1 MVFAG
6 WKNLSDTMKTKLL
19 SLAFLGC
26 VGLPQANAQ
35 SSDEE
40 FEQFRKEMHEDYQDF
55 RKQMFKEYTDFIL
68 KLKALEMSVK
78 TGNYTKAIEYFNSLF
93 GE

>member
-1 MVFAG
+1 
-6 WKNLSDTMKTKLL
+6 MKTQLL

-55 RKQMFKEYTDFIL
+55 RKQMFK
-68 KLKALEMSVK
+68 
-78 TGNYTKAIEYFNSLF
+78 
-93 GE
+93 